1 MLWLLTN
8 EVVVMEEMRVKFET
22 WVLKQFGK
30 DKVCLLSKVGGIYA
44 DSDINTMWIS
54 FNAGAQSVNW

>member
-1 MLWLLTN
+1 
-8 EVVVMEEMRVKFET
+8 MEEMRVKFET